1 MTVVDSEAPVIDCPA
16 DDVVSNDLDQCSAV
30 YTVPSATAT
39 DNCDTTPDVSCDLSG
54 SVTIPVGTTTVNCNA
69 QDEAGNESTEILFI
83 IIFLFGI
90 ILNFCAQ
97 NNRSMFIHY
106 YSERCTGT

>member
-16 DDVVSNDLDQCSAV
+16 DVVVSNDADQCSAV

-39 DNCDTTPDVSCDLSG
+39 DNCDTTPDVSCDLWG

-69 QDEAGNESTEILFI
+69 QDDDGNESTEILFK
-83 IIFLFGI
+83 LFFVWYHFK
-90 ILNFCAQ
+90 LLRTKQQVNVHSPLQ
-97 NNRSMFIHY
+97 
-106 YSERCTGT
+106 

>member
-69 QDEAGNESTEILFI
+69 QDDAENESTDILLNF
-83 IIFLFGI
+83 FLFGI